1 MPGLGLAGGG
11 AAMRGWTLTPNQTQT
26 HTQTIADLRSHG
38 AGVASQRGLPGRGS
52 GGPKEE
58 RAHKRGPLGL
68 PLPRLTCRMMI
79 RRK

>member
-26 HTQTIADLRSHG
+26 HTQTIVDLRSHG

-52 GGPKEE
+52 G
-58 RAHKRGPLGL
+58 AHKHGPLGL
-68 PLPRLTCRMMI
+68 PLLRLTCRMMI